1 MISDPMAS
9 APQDFP
15 FTFHGSYTRAVDAKG
30 RFNLPFRLRRAG
42 QMPEDE
48 KYVVT
53 MGADGALA
61 LFPYAV
67 WIENFNRMR
76 RGEPGATLRENL
88 RRMSRASHVVVPD
101 AQGRVAIP
109 ADFLKS
115 RGIGQ
120 KVTVLGV
127 GSYMEL
133 WDPQVLE
140 QSAGQ
145 DDLDDGFVDGFY
157 R

>member
-1 MISDPMAS
+1 MISDPTAS
-9 APQDFP
+9 TPQDFP
-15 FTFHGSYTRAVDAKG
+15 FTFHGSYTRAVDTKG
-30 RFNLPFRLRRAG
+30 RFNLPFRFRRAG

-53 MGADGALA
+53 KGADGALA
-61 LFPYAV
+61 LLPYAV

-88 RRMSRASHVVVPD
+88 RRMSRASQVVVPD
-101 AQGRVAIP
+101 GQGRVAIP
-109 ADFLKS
+109 AEFLKS

-120 KVTVLGV
+120 KVTVLGM

-140 QSAGQ
+140 KSAGQ
-145 DDLDDGFVDGFY
+145 DDLDDGFVDEFY